1 MGCVNRHRKLPV
13 NNNFLESFLTIVLF
27 FYSFISFFQFYKYR
41 LGSFFTFFFI
51 FFLKFFLH
59 LNKHRSVLINIPI
72 YILFLLILMF
82 FFFFFFGNCYK
93 HWNFHFI
100 CYYVM
105 GKVTHAILILAKSNY
120 QHINKIM
127 TWHLKNESKLSDK
140 NSWLLKLGPSKFLN
154 IYLPI

>member
-1 MGCVNRHRKLPV
+1 MKVFWQLFCFFIVLSHFF
-13 NNNFLESFLTIVLF
+13 NFISTVWGLFLLF
-27 FYSFISFFQFYKYR
+27 FYI
-41 LGSFFTFFFI
+41 
-51 FFLKFFLH
+51 FLKFFLH

-140 NSWLLKLGPSKFLN
+140 NSWLLKLGPSKVLN